1 MSAAPSIFPVILKS
15 DQKENKGHESTPR
28 EAIKRLHK
36 PQQKLNQ
43 SQKDPSQSLHS
54 AFCKTQCCHRE
65 RWANAWILMVKLLEK
80 KCNGSTLDQH
90 KNDSHIEWV
99 FLPIHKENFPE
110 SLT

>member
-65 RWANAWILMVKLLEK
+65 RWAKAWILMVKKLEQKLMGAHWISTRMILTSNGYFSQFIK
-80 KCNGSTLDQH
+80 KTLQ
-90 KNDSHIEWV
+90 KA
-99 FLPIHKENFPE
+99 
-110 SLT
+110 